1 MDLKHL
7 KKTLNDNIELILKEL
22 GVDYEI
28 FNNNIYST
36 CPIHEDSDN
45 PRAFSFSIDKGIW
58 KCWTRDCQCE
68 HGHDVFGLITGAL
81 SAKEGKQLEFKD
93 ALRWSCKILNIDNKY
108 SPNNTDATQEDE
120 QDVMFE
126 LLKHLKKKPKDIVDK
141 EITEQFSNEV
151 PSDYFNGRGFR
162 KSTLKYFQVGDCYEQ
177 GIMKERSIIPIHN
190 HDGKKLVGM
199 ICRSIKEYKTPKFL
213 IYPTGFDKNS
223 YFYNY
228 HRAIKKS
235 KETSCLYIL
244 EGQGDVWRMHEAG
257 VKNAVSVFGK
267 SLSEQHI
274 RQLYK
279 LPITRLIIIMDNDQA
294 GREASVKMQRQLGRM
309 YKLTFPRLSNK
320 DVVDMKVANI
330 QKNIL
335 SNLGGTY

>member
-1 MDLKHL
+1 MCIRDR
-7 KKTLNDNIELILKEL
+7 DESE
-22 GVDYEI
+22 
-28 FNNNIYST
+28 
-36 CPIHEDSDN
+36 SD
-45 PRAFSFSIDKGIW
+45 
-58 KCWTRDCQCE
+58 E
-68 HGHDVFGLITGAL
+68 
-81 SAKEGKQLEFKD
+81 KD
-93 ALRWSCKILNIDNKY
+93 I
-108 SPNNTDATQEDE
+108 
-120 QDVMFE
+120 MFE
-126 LLKHLKKKPKDIVDK
+126 LLKHLNKKPKDILDK
-141 EITEQFSNEV
+141 EIEEEFTNNV

-162 KSTLKYFQVGDCYEQ
+162 MATLKHFQVGDCCEQ

-190 HDGKKLVGM
+190 NDGKKLVG
-199 ICRSIKEYKTPKFL
+199 IIGRSIKEYKTPKFL

-228 HRAIKKS
+228 HRAIKKA

-267 SLSEQHI
+267 SLSEKHI
-274 RQLYK
+274 QQLHK

-309 YKLTFPRLSNK
+309 YRLTFPRLSNK
-320 DVVDMKVANI
+320 DVGDMKVVNI

-335 SNLGGTY
+335 NNLGGTY